1 MGSEG
6 GLLLGLGGQSRK
18 FLGGLL
24 LGFRVVAIPEL
35 FRGVSGGVAFW
46 DFWVLGGLPTPPTPP
61 PILFMLNYVFIWQEC
76 DPLRKGDL
84 KFIKGYNIIQILQ
97 YLISI
102 FSLLCYLATP
112 LHRPLMTKGASP
124 VVYRTLLEVHT
135 QKIILTSWQIVA
147 YKRTSLKV
155 IVYKLPWSMY

>member
-1 MGSEG
+1 MLIEYQFTFYTVECTLQMFVPLFIKIQV
-6 GLLLGLGGQSRK
+6 LLTLQIEYGKQYCGTC
-18 FLGGLL
+18 
-24 LGFRVVAIPEL
+24 IYY
-35 FRGVSGGVAFW
+35 VS
-46 DFWVLGGLPTPPTPP
+46 
-61 PILFMLNYVFIWQEC
+61 IWQEC

-112 LHRPLMTKGASP
+112 LHRPLTTKGALP

-147 YKRTSLKV
+147 YKRTSLTV
-155 IVYKLPWSMY
+155 MVHKLPCT